1 MSDKEIEFQNLFPNL
16 EKSIDDNE
24 VPIETCVEG
33 LRKINLQISDTHFE
47 KIKFEEKTLQK
58 CNNKALGDNKF

>member
-1 MSDKEIEFQNLFPNL
+1 MSDKEIEFQNLFPDL

-47 KIKFEEKTLQK
+47 KTKFKEKTMQK